1 MKEKNKSLLKY
12 AGEISSPVIKQD
24 DVKAWE
30 SDSLKSVNDHFNER
44 FEEIKKEYAKLIE
57 EFKWND
63 LIYKSKY
70 SFKPIQGKTYHLY
83 QKDDSD
89 KNLFLSIVGPNE
101 WKMLYIGSFKLMSNN
116 KWEKVD
122 E

>member
-44 FEEIKKEYAKLIE
+44 FEEIKR
-57 EFKWND
+57 NM
-63 LIYKSKY
+63 
-70 SFKPIQGKTYHLY
+70 
-83 QKDDSD
+83 
-89 KNLFLSIVGPNE
+89 LSLLRSLNGMI
-101 WKMLYIGSFKLMSNN
+101 
-116 KWEKVD
+116 
-122 E
+122 

>member
-12 AGEISSPVIKQD
+12 AGEVSSPVIKQD

-83 QKDDSD
+83 QKDDGD

-116 KWEKVD
+116 KWEKTD

>member
-30 SDSLKSVNDHFNER
+30 SDSLKSVNNHFNER

-57 EFKWND
+57 EFKWLS
-63 LIYKSKY
+63 LIH
-70 SFKPIQGKTYHLY
+70 I
-83 QKDDSD
+83 
-89 KNLFLSIVGPNE
+89 
-101 WKMLYIGSFKLMSNN
+101 
-116 KWEKVD
+116 
-122 E
+122 

>member
-12 AGEISSPVIKQD
+12 AGEVSSPVIKQD

>member
-12 AGEISSPVIKQD
+12 AGEVSSPVIKQD

-116 KWEKVD
+116 KWEKID

>member
-116 KWEKVD
+116 KWEKID

>member
-44 FEEIKKEYAKLIE
+44 FEEIKKENRELADKFVSI
-57 EFKWND
+57 KD
-63 LIYKSKY
+63 LE
-70 SFKPIQGKTYHLY
+70 
-83 QKDDSD
+83 
-89 KNLFLSIVGPNE
+89 N
-101 WKMLYIGSFKLMSNN
+101 
-116 KWEKVD
+116 
-122 E
+122 

>member
-44 FEEIKKEYAKLIE
+44 FEEIKKERTKE
-57 EFKWND
+57 R
-63 LIYKSKY
+63 
-70 SFKPIQGKTYHLY
+70 
-83 QKDDSD
+83 
-89 KNLFLSIVGPNE
+89 
-101 WKMLYIGSFKLMSNN
+101 M
-116 KWEKVD
+116 
-122 E
+122 